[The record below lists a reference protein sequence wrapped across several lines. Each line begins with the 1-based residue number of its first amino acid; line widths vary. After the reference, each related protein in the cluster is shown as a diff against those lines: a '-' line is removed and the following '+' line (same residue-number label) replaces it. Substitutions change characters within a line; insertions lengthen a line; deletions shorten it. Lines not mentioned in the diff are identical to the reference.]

1 MELIKVKKV
10 NEEFLKEVVRRI
22 VSAVDPIK
30 IILFGSHAYGVS
42 KKGSDLDIMVVVKD
56 DVESCR
62 KVASEVYGALC
73 GLLIPKDVVVVR
85 LKDIEEW
92 KDVPQAFI
100 TKVIKKGRVL
110 YEKQN

>member
-1 MELIKVKKV
+1 MKLIKVEKV
-10 NEEFLKEVVRRI
+10 DEEFLKEVVKRI
-22 VSAVDPIK
+22 VSAVDPEK
-30 IILFGSHAYGVS
+30 IILFGSYAYGEP
-42 KKGSDLDIMVVVKD
+42 KKGSDLDILVVVKD
-56 DVESCR
+56 EVESCR

-92 KDVPQAFI
+92 KNVSQAFI
-100 TKVIKKGRVL
+100 TKVVNRGIVL

>member
-1 MELIKVKKV
+1 MKLIKVEKV
-10 NEEFLKEVVRRI
+10 DEEFLKEVVRRI
-22 VSAVDPIK
+22 VSAVDPVK
-30 IILFGSHAYGVS
+30 IILFGSHAYGKP
-42 KKGSDLDIMVVVKD
+42 KKGSDLDLLVVIKD

-62 KVASEVYGALC
+62 EVAAEVYRALC

-100 TKVIKKGRVL
+100 TKVVKKGKVL

>member
-1 MELIKVKKV
+1 MKLIKVERV
-10 NEEFLKEVVRRI
+10 DEEFLKEVVRRI
-22 VSAVDPIK
+22 VSAVDPEK
-30 IILFGSHAYGVS
+30 IILFGSHAYGMP

-56 DVESCR
+56 EVESCR
-62 KVASEVYGALC
+62 EVASEVYGALC

-85 LKDIEEW
+85 QKDIEEW

-100 TKVIKKGRVL
+100 IKVISKGRVL